1 MRVVFVLLIL
11 FEAVNISSQ
20 TKQTKSLV
28 SEIVD
33 QLSLS
38 DDLQANIFS
47 GIYNSNDVR
56 NVLKGNRINYKTFYY
71 NLRSSVNE
79 DFSNTVNY
87 AYSRANF
94 LFDEDEEVIYWLSEY
109 STYLRGLKN
118 RISNDYSQPNYLA
131 KNNSKAK
138 SIRNKTNS
146 KKNSF
151 TPIVKKV
158 TPKKEI
164 IKELSAENSIETKKI
179 TIEDTQ
185 SQNSAEIVEDVI
197 QDSNTENSIET
208 KEITIEDSPAE
219 NSTELAK
226 EIVQESSAEN
236 TIETQQP
243 TTIEETPAE
252 NSTELAKEI
261 VQESS
266 TENSIETQQPTIEDT
281 QSQNST
287 EVVEEILQESSTENT
302 IEPQQATI
310 EDTQSQNST
319 EVVEDVI
326 QEPSAENTIETQEV
340 TIEDT
345 QSQNSTEVVEE
356 IVQESSAE
364 NTIETQQATIEDTQ
378 SQNSTEVVEDV
389 IQEPSAENTIETQQP
404 IIEDT
409 QSQNS
414 TEVVEDVIQ
423 EHSAENSIETQQP
436 TIEDSPDK
444 NSTEIVED
452 VIQESNAIVT
462 PKENTHKK
470 EQPII
475 TNDSNFEL
483 SYSAKVENEL
493 ANKAILYYTV
503 RVKSVSNPT
512 DGLKF
517 LSKIKDNDAV
527 WDEHT
532 FHLFKDK
539 EKENI
544 TNITIGKFVD
554 KENAEELMAYLKTKN
569 ITNPSIEI
577 HENIIKSSVSNL
589 KPISKPINTTKPRA
603 AIENPV
609 NKVVEST
616 ETKKEVSSNK
626 NLLDN
631 ISTKVDESE
640 NYFSVQVGANNKI
653 SSTNIQGLNLNK
665 EKLFFVNIEQGKY
678 AMNYGKHNDY
688 GSAHKI
694 ALEIHKKGLE
704 TAFVTK
710 YENGVRVKITKND
723 YLSDKTPKK
732 TISDDINQLGYI
744 PIGPNDKGKFIQI
757 GTIYNWDA
765 HNFKSLYDQLERT
778 IYYKIKENNSV
789 IFLVGPLLENE
800 VFIELRNIKQVIS
813 DAFIKTI

>member
-1 MRVVFVLLIL
+1 M
-11 FEAVNISSQ
+11 
-20 TKQTKSLV
+20 
-28 SEIVD
+28 
-33 QLSLS
+33 
-38 DDLQANIFS
+38 
-47 GIYNSNDVR
+47 
-56 NVLKGNRINYKTFYY
+56 KTH
-71 NLRSSVNE
+71 
-79 DFSNTVNY
+79 
-87 AYSRANF
+87 
-94 LFDEDEEVIYWLSEY
+94 
-109 STYLRGLKN
+109 
-118 RISNDYSQPNYLA
+118 
-131 KNNSKAK
+131 
-138 SIRNKTNS
+138 KT
-146 KKNSF
+146 
-151 TPIVKKV
+151 
-158 TPKKEI
+158 
-164 IKELSAENSIETKKI
+164 A
-179 TIEDTQ
+179 
-185 SQNSAEIVEDVI
+185 QNSRRFSRTR
-197 QDSNTENSIET
+197 QKTPLN
-208 KEITIEDSPAE
+208 
-219 NSTELAK
+219 
-226 EIVQESSAEN
+226 
-236 TIETQQP
+236 P
-243 TTIEETPAE
+243 TT
-252 NSTELAKEI
+252 
-261 VQESS
+261 
-266 TENSIETQQPTIEDT
+266 
-281 QSQNST
+281 
-287 EVVEEILQESSTENT
+287 
-302 IEPQQATI
+302 
-310 EDTQSQNST
+310 
-319 EVVEDVI
+319 
-326 QEPSAENTIETQEV
+326 
-340 TIEDT
+340 
-345 QSQNSTEVVEE
+345 
-356 IVQESSAE
+356 
-364 NTIETQQATIEDTQ
+364 TIEDTQ

-404 IIEDT
+404 TIEDT

-423 EHSAENSIETQQP
+423 EPSAENSIETQQP

-452 VIQESNAIVT
+452 VIQGSNAIVT
-462 PKENTHKK
+462 PKENTPKK

-631 ISTKVDESE
+631 ISSKVDESE

>member
-11 FEAVNISSQ
+11 FEVVNISSQ

-38 DDLQANIFS
+38 NDLQANIFN
-47 GIYNSNDVR
+47 GNYNSNDVR
-56 NVLKGNRINYKTFYY
+56 NVLKDNRVNYKTFYY

-118 RISNDYSQPNYLA
+118 RISNNYSQPNYLA

-138 SIRNKTNS
+138 SSINKTNS
-146 KKNSF
+146 KKNSV

-164 IKELSAENSIETKKI
+164 IKEPSPENSIETQK
-179 TIEDTQ
+179 TT
-185 SQNSAEIVEDVI
+185 VED
-197 QDSNTENSIET
+197 
-208 KEITIEDSPAE
+208 
-219 NSTELAK
+219 
-226 EIVQESSAEN
+226 
-236 TIETQQP
+236 
-243 TTIEETPAE
+243 TPAE
-252 NSTELAKEI
+252 NSTETAEDVI
-261 VQESS
+261 QEPSS
-266 TENSIETQQPTIEDT
+266 ENSIETQQPTIENT
-281 QSQNST
+281 PAENST
-287 EVVEEILQESSTENT
+287 EI
-302 IEPQQATI
+302 
-310 EDTQSQNST
+310 
-319 EVVEDVI
+319 VEDVI
-326 QEPSAENTIETQEV
+326 QESSAENSIETQKI
-340 TIEDT
+340 TIEDIPAE
-345 QSQNSTEVVEE
+345 NSTEIAKE
-356 IVQESSAE
+356 IVRESSAE
-364 NTIETQQATIEDTQ
+364 NSIETQKITIEDTPAE
-378 SQNSTEVVEDV
+378 NSTEIAREIV
-389 IQEPSAENTIETQQP
+389 QEPSAENSIETEKITIEDIP
-404 IIEDT
+404 AE
-409 QSQNS
+409 NS
-414 TEVVEDVIQ
+414 TEIAKEIVRES
-423 EHSAENSIETQQP
+423 SAENSIETQQP
-436 TIEDSPDK
+436 TIENTPAENSTEIVEDVVQESSAENSIETQKITIEDIPAENNTEIAK
-444 NSTEIVED
+444 EIVQEPSAENSIETQQPTIENTPAENSTEIVED
-452 VIQESNAIVT
+452 VIQESSPVVT
-462 PKENTHKK
+462 PKENTPKK

-493 ANKAILYYTV
+493 ANKAVLYYTV

-577 HENIIKSSVSNL
+577 HENNIKSTVSNV
-589 KPISKPINTTKPRA
+589 KPISKPVNTTKPRA

-609 NKVVEST
+609 NKVVESPR
-616 ETKKEVSSNK
+616 TKKEVSSNK

-665 EKLFFVNIEQGKY
+665 EKLFFVNIEKGKY
-678 AMNYGKHNDY
+678 AMNYGKHEDY

-710 YENGVRVKITKND
+710 YENGVRVKVTKND
-723 YLSDKTPKK
+723 YLTDKTPKK

-744 PIGPNDKGKFIQI
+744 PIGPNNKGKFIQI

-765 HNFKSLYDQLERT
+765 HNFKLLYDQLERS

-789 IFLVGPLLENE
+789 IFLVGPLQENE
-800 VFIELRNIKQVIS
+800 VFLELRNVKQFIS
-813 DAFIKTI
+813 DAFIKTL

>member
-1 MRVVFVLLIL
+1 MNRKYTIPRI
-11 FEAVNISSQ
+11 AKKSIQSISSNIIKSNSTSSLKLSGVKIIGNKDFKNELSSTSSKIGTSTKVETTTISGVEIILGSNNTIANKNLKSKKIQNIVKSKTVRPSNITTVKVNPPTNYIDNEELFKDNPLEEIDQ
-20 TKQTKSLV
+20 T
-28 SEIVD
+28 I
-33 QLSLS
+33 
-38 DDLQANIFS
+38 I
-47 GIYNSNDVR
+47 
-56 NVLKGNRINYKTFYY
+56 
-71 NLRSSVNE
+71 E
-79 DFSNTVNY
+79 DFTETLEEINT
-87 AYSRANF
+87 
-94 LFDEDEEVIYWLSEY
+94 EDIASETTTQLVQEEVEPLETTAEEPLENIDETNTEEIASETTTQLVQEEVEPLETTVKEALENIDET
-109 STYLRGLKN
+109 STEEIASETTTQLVQEEVEPLETTAEEPLEN
-118 RISNDYSQPNYLA
+118 INETNTEEIESETIS
-131 KNNSKAK
+131 
-138 SIRNKTNS
+138 
-146 KKNSF
+146 
-151 TPIVKKV
+151 
-158 TPKKEI
+158 
-164 IKELSAENSIETKKI
+164 ELVQDEVEPLET
-179 TIEDTQ
+179 
-185 SQNSAEIVEDVI
+185 IVEEALENINETTTEKIASETTTELI
-197 QDSNTENSIET
+197 QEEVEPLETTAEEPLENINETNTEEIES
-208 KEITIEDSPAE
+208 ETISELVQDEVEPLETIVEEPLE
-219 NSTELAK
+219 NINETNV
-226 EIVQESSAEN
+226 EIVQE
-236 TIETQQP
+236 
-243 TTIEETPAE
+243 
-252 NSTELAKEI
+252 
-261 VQESS
+261 
-266 TENSIETQQPTIEDT
+266 
-281 QSQNST
+281 
-287 EVVEEILQESSTENT
+287 
-302 IEPQQATI
+302 
-310 EDTQSQNST
+310 
-319 EVVEDVI
+319 
-326 QEPSAENTIETQEV
+326 PSE
-340 TIEDT
+340 
-345 QSQNSTEVVEE
+345 
-356 IVQESSAE
+356 
-364 NTIETQQATIEDTQ
+364 
-378 SQNSTEVVEDV
+378 
-389 IQEPSAENTIETQQP
+389 
-404 IIEDT
+404 
-409 QSQNS
+409 
-414 TEVVEDVIQ
+414 
-423 EHSAENSIETQQP
+423 ENSIETQQP

-462 PKENTHKK
+462 PKENTPKK
-470 EQPII
+470 EQPVI

-483 SYSAKVENEL
+483 SYSAKHENEL

-532 FHLFKDK
+532 FHLFKDN

-577 HENIIKSSVSNL
+577 HENIIKSTVNNA

-789 IFLVGPLLENE
+789 IFLVGPLKESE
-800 VFIELRNIKQVIS
+800 VFIELRTIKQIIS
-813 DAFIKTI
+813 DAFIKTF

>member
-287 EVVEEILQESSTENT
+287 EIVEEILQESSTENT

-364 NTIETQQATIEDTQ
+364 NTIETQQAT
-378 SQNSTEVVEDV
+378 
-389 IQEPSAENTIETQQP
+389 
-404 IIEDT
+404 IEDT

-631 ISTKVDESE
+631 ISSKVDESE

>member
-1 MRVVFVLLIL
+1 MFTRSLNKASFIIMVPFFIFL
-11 FEAVNISSQ
+11 FNAEINAQVKYVYHNKSNLKLNRKYTIPRIAKKSIQSISSNIIKSNSTSSLKLSGVKIIGNKDFKNELSSTSSKIGTSTKVETTTISGVEIILGSNNTIANKNLKSKKIQNIVKSKTVRPSNITTVKVNPPTNYIDNEELFKDNPLEEIDQ
-20 TKQTKSLV
+20 T
-28 SEIVD
+28 I
-33 QLSLS
+33 
-38 DDLQANIFS
+38 I
-47 GIYNSNDVR
+47 
-56 NVLKGNRINYKTFYY
+56 
-71 NLRSSVNE
+71 E
-79 DFSNTVNY
+79 DFTETLEEINT
-87 AYSRANF
+87 
-94 LFDEDEEVIYWLSEY
+94 EDIASETTTQLVQEEVEPLETTAEEPLENIDETNTEEIASETTTLLVQEEVEPLETTVKEALENIDETNTEEIESETTTEPVQEEVEPLETTAEEPLENIDETNTEQIESETTTLLVQEEVEPLETTVKEALENIDET
-109 STYLRGLKN
+109 STEEIASETTTQLGQEEVEPLETTAEEPLEN
-118 RISNDYSQPNYLA
+118 INETNTEEIESETIS
-131 KNNSKAK
+131 
-138 SIRNKTNS
+138 
-146 KKNSF
+146 
-151 TPIVKKV
+151 
-158 TPKKEI
+158 
-164 IKELSAENSIETKKI
+164 ELVQDEVEPLET
-179 TIEDTQ
+179 
-185 SQNSAEIVEDVI
+185 IVEEPL
-197 QDSNTENSIET
+197 ENINET
-208 KEITIEDSPAE
+208 
-219 NSTELAK
+219 NV
-226 EIVQESSAEN
+226 EIVQE
-236 TIETQQP
+236 
-243 TTIEETPAE
+243 
-252 NSTELAKEI
+252 
-261 VQESS
+261 
-266 TENSIETQQPTIEDT
+266 
-281 QSQNST
+281 
-287 EVVEEILQESSTENT
+287 
-302 IEPQQATI
+302 
-310 EDTQSQNST
+310 
-319 EVVEDVI
+319 
-326 QEPSAENTIETQEV
+326 PSE
-340 TIEDT
+340 
-345 QSQNSTEVVEE
+345 
-356 IVQESSAE
+356 
-364 NTIETQQATIEDTQ
+364 
-378 SQNSTEVVEDV
+378 
-389 IQEPSAENTIETQQP
+389 
-404 IIEDT
+404 
-409 QSQNS
+409 
-414 TEVVEDVIQ
+414 
-423 EHSAENSIETQQP
+423 ENSIETQQP

-462 PKENTHKK
+462 PKENTPKK
-470 EQPII
+470 EQPVI

-483 SYSAKVENEL
+483 SYSAKHENEL

-631 ISTKVDESE
+631 ISSKVDESE

-789 IFLVGPLLENE
+789 IFLVGPLKESE
-800 VFIELRNIKQVIS
+800 VFIELRTIKQIIS
-813 DAFIKTI
+813 DAFIKTF

>member
-1 MRVVFVLLIL
+1 MRVVFIFLIL
-11 FEAVNISSQ
+11 FEAVNISAQ
-20 TKQTKSLV
+20 TEQNKTLV
-28 SEIVD
+28 SEIVF

-38 DDLQANIFS
+38 DNIQANIFN
-47 GIYNSNDVR
+47 GNYNSSDVR
-56 NVLKGNRINYKTFYY
+56 NVLKDNRINYKTFYF

-94 LFDEDEEVIYWLSEY
+94 LFDEDEEVIYWLNEY
-109 STYLRGLKN
+109 STYLKGLRN

-131 KNNSKAK
+131 KNNFKDNSRK
-138 SIRNKTNS
+138 SKTNA
-146 KKNSF
+146 KKNSLI
-151 TPIVKKV
+151 TVAKKRK
-158 TPKKEI
+158 PKKEI
-164 IKELSAENSIETKKI
+164 LEKLIAEETTELNKIKSLEEIIEKPVAEETASKISSKVQETIIEETTTDNSIDSTEEVISEAINEIIKEVKDSTIIELPENKAIETQENI
-179 TIEDTQ
+179 IE
-185 SQNSAEIVEDVI
+185 
-197 QDSNTENSIET
+197 ET
-208 KEITIEDSPAE
+208 KPENRPEI
-219 NSTELAK
+219 AK
-226 EIVQESSAEN
+226 EIVRESINIELPEN
-236 TIETQQP
+236 K
-243 TTIEETPAE
+243 A
-252 NSTELAKEI
+252 
-261 VQESS
+261 
-266 TENSIETQQPTIEDT
+266 
-281 QSQNST
+281 
-287 EVVEEILQESSTENT
+287 
-302 IEPQQATI
+302 
-310 EDTQSQNST
+310 
-319 EVVEDVI
+319 
-326 QEPSAENTIETQEV
+326 IETQENI
-340 TIEDT
+340 IEET
-345 QSQNSTEVVEE
+345 KPENRPEIAEE
-356 IVQESSAE
+356 IVRESINIELPE
-364 NTIETQQATIEDTQ
+364 NKAIETQETLIKE
-378 SQNSTEVVEDV
+378 TE
-389 IQEPSAENTIETQQP
+389 
-404 IIEDT
+404 
-409 QSQNS
+409 
-414 TEVVEDVIQ
+414 
-423 EHSAENSIETQQP
+423 
-436 TIEDSPDK
+436 
-444 NSTEIVED
+444 NSTEIVGEIVQEPNEENRIETQETIIKETTANNSIDLNKDVIHEIIQEIEAPIVDNLNKENNIEKTTTNNNTKTKELED
-452 VIQESNAIVT
+452 NKVQRSTIIESTEENIIVIQETKIEETKSENTDKINKEIVKETIAVVT
-462 PKENTHKK
+462 PEESTPKK
-470 EQPII
+470 EQPIK
-475 TNDSNFEL
+475 NNESNFGL
-483 SYSAKVENEL
+483 SYSAKLENEL
-493 ANKAILYYTV
+493 ANKAVLYYTV
-503 RVKSVSNPT
+503 RVKSVSNPA

-517 LSKIKDNDAV
+517 LSEIKDNDAV

-532 FHLFKDK
+532 FHLFKDQ

-544 TNITIGKFVD
+544 TNISIGKFVN
-554 KENAEELMAYLKTKN
+554 KEDAEELMAYLKTKN

-577 HENIIKSSVSNL
+577 HENNVKSIVRNVQP
-589 KPISKPINTTKPRA
+589 KSKPINTTNPRT

-609 NKVVEST
+609 NKIVKSP

-789 IFLVGPLLENE
+789 IFLVGPLQENE
-800 VFIELRNIKQVIS
+800 VFIELRNVKQVIS

>member
-197 QDSNTENSIET
+197 QDPNTENSIET

-236 TIETQQP
+236 TIETQQA
-243 TTIEETPAE
+243 TIEDTQSQ
-252 NSTELAKEI
+252 NSTEIVEEI
-261 VQESS
+261 LQESS
-266 TENSIETQQPTIEDT
+266 TENTIETQQPTIEDT

-287 EVVEEILQESSTENT
+287 EIVEEILQESSTENT

-310 EDTQSQNST
+310 EDSQSQNST

-326 QEPSAENTIETQEV
+326 QEP
-340 TIEDT
+340 
-345 QSQNSTEVVEE
+345 
-356 IVQESSAE
+356 
-364 NTIETQQATIEDTQ
+364 
-378 SQNSTEVVEDV
+378 
-389 IQEPSAENTIETQQP
+389 
-404 IIEDT
+404 
-409 QSQNS
+409 
-414 TEVVEDVIQ
+414 
-423 EHSAENSIETQQP
+423 SAENSIETQQP

-452 VIQESNAIVT
+452 VIQGSNAIVT
-462 PKENTHKK
+462 PKENTPKK

>member
-1 MRVVFVLLIL
+1 MRVVFFLLIL
-11 FEAVNISSQ
+11 FEAVNIFSQKNQ
-20 TKQTKSLV
+20 TKLLV
-28 SEIVD
+28 SEIVS

-38 DDLQANIFS
+38 DNLQANIFN
-47 GIYNSNDVR
+47 GNYNSNDIR
-56 NVLKGNRINYKTFYY
+56 NVLKDNRLNYKTFYFK
-71 NLRSSVNE
+71 LRSSVKE

-94 LFDEDEEVIYWLSEY
+94 FFDEDEEVIYWLSEY

-131 KNNSKAK
+131 ENNSKAN

-146 KKNSF
+146 KKNSL
-151 TPIVKKV
+151 TPISKKV
-158 TPKKEI
+158 TTTKEILEEFIAEETTLANTIESFEEIKKEFI
-164 IKELSAENSIETKKI
+164 TKEKSSNVYTEVQEKTIVETTTNNSIES
-179 TIEDTQ
+179 IE
-185 SQNSAEIVEDVI
+185 EIVPEIINEVKDSIVI
-197 QDSNTENSIET
+197 
-208 KEITIEDSPAE
+208 KLP
-219 NSTELAK
+219 
-226 EIVQESSAEN
+226 
-236 TIETQQP
+236 
-243 TTIEETPAE
+243 
-252 NSTELAKEI
+252 
-261 VQESS
+261 
-266 TENSIETQQPTIEDT
+266 ENSIETQKTLTEETKEENSSEIIEEIV
-281 QSQNST
+281 QEPT
-287 EVVEEILQESSTENT
+287 EVN
-302 IEPQQATI
+302 
-310 EDTQSQNST
+310 N
-319 EVVEDVI
+319 I
-326 QEPSAENTIETQEV
+326 QTNERLIEV
-340 TIEDT
+340 TKEE
-345 QSQNSTEVVEE
+345 NSSEIIEE
-356 IVQESSAE
+356 IVQESIEENNIKTKANNSIDSNEEIISDITDEIIEEAEVPIVDNLNKENNIQNTATNNNIKTKKLENSSEKIVQEPTISKSPEENFIENQETIIAETKQE
-364 NTIETQQATIEDTQ
+364 NTDEIKK
-378 SQNSTEVVEDV
+378 DV
-389 IQEPSAENTIETQQP
+389 IQKSIPLVTTEENTQKI
-404 IIEDT
+404 
-409 QSQNS
+409 
-414 TEVVEDVIQ
+414 
-423 EHSAENSIETQQP
+423 
-436 TIEDSPDK
+436 
-444 NSTEIVED
+444 
-452 VIQESNAIVT
+452 
-462 PKENTHKK
+462 
-470 EQPII
+470 EQPIK
-475 TNDSNFEL
+475 TEESNFEL
-483 SYSAKVENEL
+483 SYSAKHENEL
-493 ANKAILYYTV
+493 ANKAELYYTV
-503 RVKSVSNPT
+503 RVKSVSNPA

-517 LSKIKDNDAV
+517 LSEIKDNDAV

-577 HENIIKSSVSNL
+577 HENNIKSTVSNV
-589 KPISKPINTTKPRA
+589 KPISRLINTTKPRV

-609 NKVVEST
+609 NKVVESPR
-616 ETKKEVSSNK
+616 TKKEVSSNK

-631 ISTKVDESE
+631 ISSKVDESE

-723 YLSDKTPKK
+723 YLTDKTPKK

-744 PIGPNDKGKFIQI
+744 PIGPNNKGKFIQI

-789 IFLVGPLLENE
+789 IFLVGPLQENE
-800 VFIELRNIKQVIS
+800 VFLELRSVKQFIS
-813 DAFIKTI
+813 DAFIKTL

>member
-1 MRVVFVLLIL
+1 MFFKSLNKASFIIMVPFFIFSFNTAINAQVKYVFHNKKSLKLNRKYTIPRIAKKNIQSIHSNIIKSNSTSSLKLSGVKIIGNKDFKNELSS
-11 FEAVNISSQ
+11 ISSKIGTS
-20 TKQTKSLV
+20 TKVETTTISGVEIILGSNNTLANNNLKSKKIQN
-28 SEIVD
+28 IVK
-33 QLSLS
+33 
-38 DDLQANIFS
+38 NKI
-47 GIYNSNDVR
+47 VR
-56 NVLKGNRINYKTFYY
+56 PSKITTVKVPHPTNYID
-71 NLRSSVNE
+71 NE
-79 DFSNTVNY
+79 D
-87 AYSRANF
+87 
-94 LFDEDEEVIYWLSEY
+94 LF
-109 STYLRGLKN
+109 
-118 RISNDYSQPNYLA
+118 
-131 KNNSKAK
+131 KNN
-138 SIRNKTNS
+138 
-146 KKNSF
+146 
-151 TPIVKKV
+151 P
-158 TPKKEI
+158 
-164 IKELSAENSIETKKI
+164 L
-179 TIEDTQ
+179 
-185 SQNSAEIVEDVI
+185 
-197 QDSNTENSIET
+197 
-208 KEITIEDSPAE
+208 
-219 NSTELAK
+219 
-226 EIVQESSAEN
+226 
-236 TIETQQP
+236 
-243 TTIEETPAE
+243 
-252 NSTELAKEI
+252 
-261 VQESS
+261 
-266 TENSIETQQPTIEDT
+266 
-281 QSQNST
+281 
-287 EVVEEILQESSTENT
+287 EEI
-302 IEPQQATI
+302 
-310 EDTQSQNST
+310 D
-319 EVVEDVI
+319 
-326 QEPSAENTIETQEV
+326 ET
-340 TIEDT
+340 
-345 QSQNSTEVVEE
+345 
-356 IVQESSAE
+356 
-364 NTIETQQATIEDTQ
+364 
-378 SQNSTEVVEDV
+378 
-389 IQEPSAENTIETQQP
+389 
-404 IIEDT
+404 IIEDF
-409 QSQNS
+409 
-414 TEVVEDVIQ
+414 TETLEEINTEEIASETTTELVHEEVEPLETTV
-423 EHSAENSIETQQP
+423 EEPLEN
-436 TIEDSPDK
+436 
-444 NSTEIVED
+444 IVEKTTEKIASEITSEL
-452 VIQESNAIVT
+452 IQESNTILT
-462 PKENTHKK
+462 SKENNPKK

-475 TNDSNFEL
+475 TNNSNFEI
-483 SYSAKVENEL
+483 SYSAKIENEL
-493 ANKAILYYTV
+493 ANKAVLYYTV
-503 RVKSVSNPT
+503 KVKSVSNPI

-554 KENAEELMAYLKTKN
+554 KENAEKLMEYLKTKN

-577 HENIIKSSVSNL
+577 HENNVKSTVSNV
-589 KPISKPINTTKPRA
+589 KPISKPKNVTNPRDE
-603 AIENPV
+603 IENPV
-609 NKVVEST
+609 NEVVKSPG
-616 ETKKEVSSNK
+616 TKKEVYSNK

>member
-151 TPIVKKV
+151 SPIVKKV

-164 IKELSAENSIETKKI
+164 IKELSAENSIETQQTTIEDTQSQKSKEIAKEIVQEPSSENSIETKKI

-197 QDSNTENSIET
+197 QDPNTENSIET

-236 TIETQQP
+236 TIETQQ
-243 TTIEETPAE
+243 A
-252 NSTELAKEI
+252 
-261 VQESS
+261 
-266 TENSIETQQPTIEDT
+266 TIEDT

-287 EVVEEILQESSTENT
+287 EIVEEILQESSTENT

-310 EDTQSQNST
+310 EDSQSQNST

-326 QEPSAENTIETQEV
+326 QEP
-340 TIEDT
+340 
-345 QSQNSTEVVEE
+345 
-356 IVQESSAE
+356 
-364 NTIETQQATIEDTQ
+364 
-378 SQNSTEVVEDV
+378 
-389 IQEPSAENTIETQQP
+389 
-404 IIEDT
+404 
-409 QSQNS
+409 
-414 TEVVEDVIQ
+414 
-423 EHSAENSIETQQP
+423 SAENSIETQQP

-452 VIQESNAIVT
+452 VIQGSNAIVT
-462 PKENTHKK
+462 PKENTPKK

-631 ISTKVDESE
+631 ISSKVDESE

-678 AMNYGKHNDY
+678 AMNYGKHNYY

>member
-1 MRVVFVLLIL
+1 MWVVFVLLIL
-11 FEAVNISSQ
+11 FEVVNISSQ

-38 DDLQANIFS
+38 NDLQANIFN
-47 GIYNSNDVR
+47 GNYNSNDVR
-56 NVLKGNRINYKTFYY
+56 NVLKDNRVNYKTFYY

-118 RISNDYSQPNYLA
+118 RISNNYSQPNYLA

-138 SIRNKTNS
+138 SSINKTNS
-146 KKNSF
+146 KKNSV

-164 IKELSAENSIETKKI
+164 IKEPSPENSIETQK
-179 TIEDTQ
+179 TT
-185 SQNSAEIVEDVI
+185 VED
-197 QDSNTENSIET
+197 
-208 KEITIEDSPAE
+208 
-219 NSTELAK
+219 
-226 EIVQESSAEN
+226 
-236 TIETQQP
+236 
-243 TTIEETPAE
+243 TPAE
-252 NSTELAKEI
+252 NSTEIAEDVI
-261 VQESS
+261 QEPSS
-266 TENSIETQQPTIEDT
+266 ENSIETQQPTIENT
-281 QSQNST
+281 PAENST
-287 EVVEEILQESSTENT
+287 EI
-302 IEPQQATI
+302 
-310 EDTQSQNST
+310 
-319 EVVEDVI
+319 VEDV
-326 QEPSAENTIETQEV
+326 
-340 TIEDT
+340 
-345 QSQNSTEVVEE
+345 
-356 IVQESSAE
+356 VQESSAE
-364 NTIETQQATIEDTQ
+364 NSIETQKITIEDIPAE
-378 SQNSTEVVEDV
+378 NNTEIAKEIV
-389 IQEPSAENTIETQQP
+389 QEP
-404 IIEDT
+404 
-409 QSQNS
+409 
-414 TEVVEDVIQ
+414 
-423 EHSAENSIETQQP
+423 SAENSIETQQP
-436 TIEDSPDK
+436 TIENTPAE

-452 VIQESNAIVT
+452 VIQESSPVVI
-462 PKENTHKK
+462 PKENTPKK

-493 ANKAILYYTV
+493 ANKAVLYYTV

-577 HENIIKSSVSNL
+577 HENNIKSTVSNV
-589 KPISKPINTTKPRA
+589 KPISKPVNTTKPRA

-609 NKVVEST
+609 NKVVESPR
-616 ETKKEVSSNK
+616 TKKEVSSNK

-665 EKLFFVNIEQGKY
+665 EKLFFVNIEKGKY
-678 AMNYGKHNDY
+678 AMNYGKHEDY

-710 YENGVRVKITKND
+710 YENGVRVKVTKND
-723 YLSDKTPKK
+723 YLTDKTPKK

-744 PIGPNDKGKFIQI
+744 PIGPNNKGKFIQI

-765 HNFKSLYDQLERT
+765 HNFKLLYDQLERS

-789 IFLVGPLLENE
+789 IFLVGPLQENE
-800 VFIELRNIKQVIS
+800 VFIELRNVKQVIS